1 MPIKPYLRKSGVFHL
16 HGTYLGIRVDQSAG
30 TRSAAHAKMLA
41 AKAEND
47 IYERLIKGAPATV
60 TFAEAAADYIE
71 GGGEARY
78 MSPLI
83 EHFALTKLSTI
94 NQAALDAAAS
104 RLYPK
109 ASPATRRRQ
118 VHAPFIACWNAAVRS
133 GKAEARQWRRPHCG
147 NRRLV
152 WLTPAEAELLL
163 AALHP
168 SARALVT
175 FYLGTGARASEALDL
190 VWRDISPAAE
200 RVQLWGDITKSGKD
214 RWVDLG
220 ARVRDGLPQRR
231 GAEEPVFLNSR
242 GEPWHGYDAV
252 NLALKRACARAG
264 LRSISC
270 HVLRHTWATWA
281 YAATRDLETLMSQGG
296 WASPELA
303 MRYMH
308 GGTDD
313 LAHVVRAHN
322 WEMLGRRNPATRKKR
337 LNIS

>member
-1 MPIKPYLRKSGVFHL
+1 MPIKPYLRKSGVYHL
-16 HGTYLGIRVDQSAG
+16 RGTYLGVRVDQSAG

-47 IYERLIKGAPATV
+47 IYERLIKGARATV

-78 MSPLI
+78 MGPLI
-83 EHFALTKLSTI
+83 EHFALTKLSAI
-94 NQAALDAAAS
+94 NQATLDTAAG
-104 RLYPK
+104 RLYPN

-152 WLTPAEAELLL
+152 WLTPDEAELLL
-163 AALHP
+163 AELHP
-168 SARALVT
+168 SVRALVT
-175 FYLGTGARASEALDL
+175 FYLGTGARASEALQL
-190 VWRDISPAAE
+190 RWHDISPAAE
-200 RVQLWGDITKSGKD
+200 RVQLWGDITKSGRD

-220 ARVRDGLPQRR
+220 ARVREALPQRR
-231 GAEEPVFLNSR
+231 GADEPVFLNSR
-242 GEPWHGYDAV
+242 GDAWHGYDAV

-264 LRSISC
+264 LRPISC

-281 YAATRDLETLMSQGG
+281 YAATRDLETLMRQGG

-313 LAHVVRAHN
+313 LAHQVRTHN
-322 WEMLGRRNPATRKKR
+322 WELLGSRGFRPRKKR
-337 LNIS
+337 FGTS